1 MADVAHSCAVLGI
14 SFDSSRLFGEPLGDY
29 ATALRIVAERVS
41 ATNRAENERMERQAK
56 GR

>member
-41 ATNRAENERMERQAK
+41 STNRAENERMERQAK